1 MSRFKKA
8 MGYLGMAD
16 IETPPS
22 EAEAVAHPES
32 EANSVSFDSDTS
44 VAGFSIHS
52 PSPSPSP
59 YSSFRSQ
66 GGSMNRISTL
76 CPKTYEDAPAVGK
89 AIREG
94 IPVVLNL
101 SEVADEKTAYRIF
114 DFSSGVIFALQG
126 SIARVTPKVFI
137 LSPAQVSLDGTQNK
151 NANNDPF
158 AN

>member
-1 MSRFKKA
+1 

-16 IETPPS
+16 IEMPPS
-22 EAEAVAHPES
+22 EAETVAHPES

-59 YSSFRSQ
+59 YSFRSQ
-66 GGSMNRISTL
+66 GESMNRISTL

-101 SEVADEKTAYRIF
+101 SEVTDEKTAYRIF

-137 LSPAQVSLDGTQNK
+137 LSPAQVSLDGTSNK
-151 NANNDPF
+151 NAHNDPF

>member
-1 MSRFKKA
+1 
-8 MGYLGMAD
+8 
-16 IETPPS
+16 
-22 EAEAVAHPES
+22 
-32 EANSVSFDSDTS
+32 
-44 VAGFSIHS
+44 
-52 PSPSPSP
+52 
-59 YSSFRSQ
+59 
-66 GGSMNRISTL
+66 MNRISTL

-101 SEVADEKTAYRIF
+101 SEVTDEETAYRIF

-137 LSPAQVSLDGTQNK
+137 LSPAQVSLDGTSNK
-151 NANNDPF
+151 NAHNDPF

>member
-1 MSRFKKA
+1 

-16 IETPPS
+16 IEMPPS
-22 EAEAVAHPES
+22 EAETVAHPES

-59 YSSFRSQ
+59 YSFRSQ

-94 IPVVLNL
+94 IPIVLKM
-101 SEVADEKTAYRIF
+101 KTQRTI
-114 DFSSGVIFALQG
+114 
-126 SIARVTPKVFI
+126 
-137 LSPAQVSLDGTQNK
+137 
-151 NANNDPF
+151 
-158 AN
+158 

>member
-59 YSSFRSQ
+59 YSFRSQ
-66 GGSMNRISTL
+66 GGSVNRISTL

-101 SEVADEKTAYRIF
+101 GEVADEKTAYRIF

-126 SIARVTPKVFI
+126 SITRVTPKVFV
-137 LSPAQVSLDGTQNK
+137 LAPAQVSLDGTSNK
-151 NANNDPF
+151 NTNTNPF